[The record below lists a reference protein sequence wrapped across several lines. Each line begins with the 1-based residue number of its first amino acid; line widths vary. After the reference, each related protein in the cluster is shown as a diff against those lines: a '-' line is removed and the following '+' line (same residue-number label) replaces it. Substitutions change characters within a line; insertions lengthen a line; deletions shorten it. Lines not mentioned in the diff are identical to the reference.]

1 MTAPPPPQR
10 SRLGIGC
17 LRLDTALRL
26 VDATPHALVTLECEA
41 EDLVGRHVGE
51 VLSVRHRRER
61 AAWLRAL
68 ARGESANDDMPA
80 ALSIGGK
87 VRYVRLRSAP
97 AVEGGTLLMVE
108 SLRSDSLTRRLLV
121 EAMRWRRI
129 VEDAELGVVVLDAND
144 RVLDTNRCAH
154 ALLAMRSAHGVPL
167 AEGSATGLDFYALLD
182 APGLRG
188 HDRGSHVETIV
199 REERTLRVR
208 CSPVVVPGEGRIG
221 TVIAVVD
228 LTPQRRLQTELE
240 RSHAL
245 SSELARRLEEL
256 HSMELELRQAQK
268 LEAVGRLA
276 SGVAHEI
283 NTPMQY
289 IGDNLHFLRRATLAL
304 LGLVD
309 ELEQII
315 AEPGVPPAVTAKLE
329 AAIARA
335 KVPRLRQRLPIA
347 LDGADEGV
355 AAVSAIV
362 QALKSFAHPGAVQ
375 RVPVDLNAA
384 LQSTL
389 TVSRNEWKYVAEV
402 ETRLDPDLPQVL
414 GLPGELNQVFLNLV
428 INAAH
433 AIVDAGRTEN
443 DGRGHILVETVG
455 LGDLVEVRI
464 VDDGCGMSEAVAQR
478 VFDPFFTTKGVG
490 RGTGQGLSIARN
502 IVVDKHGGEL
512 RFESTPGVGTT
523 FVIRLPVG
531 LPVALPAVHEE
542 HAA

>member
-1 MTAPPPPQR
+1 MNAPPPPR

-17 LRLDTALRL
+17 LRIDTALRL

-41 EDLVGRHVGE
+41 ADLVGRHIGE

-68 ARGESANDDMPA
+68 ARGEAANDDMPA

-129 VEDAELGVVVLDAND
+129 VEDAELGVVVLDADD

-167 AEGSATGLDFYALLD
+167 AEGAATGLDFYALLD
-182 APGLRG
+182 APGLRSR
-188 HDRGSHVETIV
+188 DRASHVETIV

-228 LTPQRRLQTELE
+228 LTPQRRLQAELE

-245 SSELARRLEEL
+245 SGELARRLEEL

-289 IGDNLHFLRRATLAL
+289 IGDNLHFLRRATLGL

-309 ELEQII
+309 EIEQIV
-315 AEPGVPPAVTAKLE
+315 AEPGVPPAVVAKLA

-335 KVPRLRQRLPIA
+335 KVPRLRERLPIA
-347 LDGADEGV
+347 LDGANEGV
-355 AAVSAIV
+355 TAVSAIV

-402 ETRLDPDLPQVL
+402 ETRFDPDLPQVL

-433 AIVDAGRTEN
+433 AIVDAGRTE
-443 DGRGHILVETVG
+443 DDARGHIRVETACD
-455 LGDLVEVRI
+455 GDVVEVRI
-464 VDDGCGMSEAVAQR
+464 VDDGCGMSEAVAER

-502 IVVDKHGGEL
+502 IVVDKHGGDL

-531 LPVALPAVHEE
+531 LPTALPAVHEE